1 MGDAGSAA
9 TGCRDPAN
17 TDLAPAGRDNILAIY
32 RVARFVL
39 HVCGMSA
46 IVALVSAEPHDELVR
61 YLEDVGFDVRAFRTP
76 LGAPREGT
84 LVWLTEQGTDERMV
98 VDTVRG
104 WLGAK
109 LKLRAIVVTDRP
121 VRIKLAAED
130 ARGRV
135 VLLPAPVFGW
145 QLVDAL
151 RDETFVAS

>member
-1 MGDAGSAA
+1 
-9 TGCRDPAN
+9 
-17 TDLAPAGRDNILAIY
+17 
-32 RVARFVL
+32 VARFVL
-39 HVCGMSA
+39 HVCPMPA
-46 IVALVSAEPHDELVR
+46 IVVLVSTEPHDELVR
-61 YLEDVGFDVRAFRTP
+61 YLEDVGFDVRPFRTP

-84 LVWLTEQGTDERMV
+84 LVWLTGQGTDERMV
-98 VDTVRG
+98 IETLRV

-121 VRIKLAAED
+121 VRMRPAAED

-151 RDETFVAS
+151 RDETLALS